1 MGAAKWII
9 GLLGLIAGGPAGGLI
24 GFVFGALIDQRAKL
38 RRMLNGGSG
47 RSGRPGSYSGSGS
60 ANGYGSGGSGRS
72 GGTGNYGGSG
82 SANGYGSGG
91 SGRSGDFGGF
101 DGSDFGGW
109 DFESFWE
116 WWTGMQGGNYTGG
129 YGNSGNGYGGSG
141 YGGYGGY
148 AGGGSGYGGYSGGG
162 QAGGRYTGQ
171 AGLQDAYSVLG
182 IDQSASDDE
191 VKSAYRRMAMK
202 SHPDM
207 VATESAEVQ
216 AAAAE
221 KFRQVQE
228 AYEAIKKQRGID

>member
-24 GFVFGALIDQRAKL
+24 GFFFGALIDQRAKL

-47 RSGRPGSYSGSGS
+47 RSG
-60 ANGYGSGGSGRS
+60 
-72 GGTGNYGGSG
+72 GTGSYGGSG
-82 SANGYGSGG
+82 SANDYGSGG
-91 SGRSGDFGGF
+91 YGSSGRSGDFRGF